1 MTAHLH
7 HPASTGGDD
16 NLTAPIKLPLALL
29 PSSLTMSISQDVSQ
43 DADNFPWDIGV
54 YDAHCHPTDTM
65 ASIASIPTMKT
76 TTLTIMA
83 TRGEDQEL
91 VQQTAKSLNGYKDSA
106 REDRIVP
113 AFGWHPWFSHQI
125 LDDTQSDNPQQKDA
139 HYSAVLTPSPSE
151 DPEFIKR
158 LPQPKLLSTLIAETR
173 ERLERFP
180 SALVGEVGLDKSFRL
195 PGAWTQQDLDNRDE
209 EITPGSREGRRLSPY
224 KVKID
229 HQRLVLKA
237 QLQLAGEMQRA
248 VSVHSVQ
255 SHGAVLEV
263 LKELWKGYERKVLS
277 RREREKLQDAEGA
290 ISEDEEEY
298 EDRREKHRTTTN
310 NTRKLANSQRPL
322 PFPPRICMH
331 SYSGPIEPIRQ
342 FLQKSNPSDV
352 YFSFSAVINFSGL
365 SARKVSDVIKA
376 LPAERILIESDLH
389 IAGSQM
395 DKLLEDA
402 ARQICEVRG
411 WELREGVQ
419 QLADNWRRFVFG

>member
-1 MTAHLH
+1 
-7 HPASTGGDD
+7 
-16 NLTAPIKLPLALL
+16 
-29 PSSLTMSISQDVSQ
+29 MSISQDVSPDV
-43 DADNFPWDIGV
+43 DAFPWDLGV

-65 ASIASIPTMKT
+65 ASIAKIPAMKAT
-76 TTLTIMA
+76 ALTVMA

-91 VQQTAKSLNGYKDSA
+91 VQQTTESFNGGENA
-106 REDRIVP
+106 TREDKIVP

-125 LDDTQSDNPQQKDA
+125 LDDTQGSPQQKDA
-139 HYSAVLTPSPSE
+139 HYTAVLTPSPSE
-151 DPEFIKR
+151 DPEFIQR

-173 ERLERFP
+173 DRLEQFP
-180 SALVGEVGLDKSFRL
+180 NALVGEVGLDKSFRL

-263 LKELWKGYERKVLS
+263 LKELWKGHERVVLS
-277 RREREKLQDAEGA
+277 RREREKLQDVEGA
-290 ISEDEEEY
+290 LSDDEDED
-298 EDRREKHRTTTN
+298 EDDDEVAPEKQQATDN
-310 NTRKLANSQRPL
+310 KSKLPNTQRPL

-331 SYSGPIEPIRQ
+331 SYSGPIEPVRQ
-342 FLQKSNPSDV
+342 FLHKSNPSDV

-365 SARKVSDVIKA
+365 SARKVSDVIKV

-389 IAGSQM
+389 TAGPQM
-395 DKLLEDA
+395 DQLLEDA

-411 WELREGVQ
+411 WKLREGVQ
-419 QLADNWRRFVFG
+419 QLAENWRRFVFG